1 MSTDLER
8 RVRSAARRLGMG
20 HPETLRGQSEL
31 AFERVKAGDFAS
43 AAALHTSVLAEWER
57 QNQAQEA
64 AESRQYLAFTLARLG
79 RATEA
84 EELLRHNV
92 EVAPDPFAARTVL
105 ADLLFGL
112 DRLAD
117 ALAEFTAV
125 AAEAPWPVALVARQG
140 RAGVL
145 FAQGR
150 FAEALALYRAL
161 DFAEDDPN
169 RSLVR
174 ASVAHLRA
182 AMGDAEQAVIE
193 LRELLASAVRT
204 WGRAAPVTLCTM
216 QVLGDA
222 LLMADQ
228 PSAAVTT
235 FAEMI
240 EVRAGEYG
248 PVDSM
253 VLCTRHMLGVALTKV
268 GRLDEAER
276 EFTAAATRE
285 DRPPSHSCSLATQ
298 QGLARIAAARGEFAT
313 AAETQALVVTGMTRL
328 YGPDHPNTLESRYEA
343 AELLRWRA
351 FPAEAQA
358 AHREILAAR
367 TRVLGPD
374 HPDTRRSAT
383 AASGP
388 RNSA

>member
-8 RVRSAARRLGMG
+8 LLRSNARTYGSG
-20 HPETLRGQSEL
+20 HPETLRSQSEL
-31 AFERVKAGDFAS
+31 AFERFKKGDFAS
-43 AAALHTSVLAEWER
+43 AAALHTSALAEWER
-57 QNQAQEA
+57 QDGVEGA
-64 AESRQYLAFTLARLG
+64 AEARQYLAFTLARMG
-79 RATEA
+79 RVVEA

-92 EVAPDPFAARTVL
+92 STARDPLVARTVL
-105 ADLLFGL
+105 ADLLFQL
-112 DRLAD
+112 DRLPE

-125 AAEAPWPVALVARQG
+125 AAEAPWPVALPARQG

-145 FAQGR
+145 FALGR
-150 FAEALALYRAL
+150 FAEAQALYRAL
-161 DFAEDDPN
+161 SFADDDPN
-169 RSLVR
+169 RSLVQ

-182 AMGDAEQAVIE
+182 AMGDAEQAVVE
-193 LRELLASAVRT
+193 LRELLAQSLRR
-204 WGRAAPVTLCTM
+204 WGASAPVTLCTM

-228 PSAAVTT
+228 PAAAVTM
-235 FAEMI
+235 FADTVTARTREC
-240 EVRAGEYG
+240 G
-248 PVDSM
+248 PLDSM

-276 EFTAAATRE
+276 EFTTAATRE
-285 DRPPSHSCSLATQ
+285 DRPPSHSCSLATR

-313 AAETQALVVTGMTRL
+313 AAETQADVVAGMTSL
-328 YGPDHPNTLESRYEA
+328 YGPDHPNTLESRYDA

-358 AHREILAAR
+358 AHREILAVR
-367 TRVLGPD
+367 TQILGPD

-383 AASGP
+383 AAGP
-388 RNSA
+388 MP